1 MATGS
6 PGCLSPHKGW
16 FPDRANSIALRCAQP
31 NHLSIPHGNGGEQ
44 EVVLGDAPVKQLA
57 ERARFA
63 ESCGFDTVWLA
74 DERFYREVYSSLV
87 QIALETSHV
96 LLGPCVTD
104 PFARHPALTA
114 MAIATLDEIAEG
126 RVMLG
131 IGAGVSGFSE
141 LGIVP
146 RKSPRAI
153 REAITLI
160 RALLRGEQV
169 DMHGDVIS
177 FLEGR
182 LGFNTNAH

>member
-74 DERFYREVYSSLV
+74 DERFYREVYASLA

-96 LLGPCVTD
+96 
-104 PFARHPALTA
+104 
-114 MAIATLDEIAEG
+114 
-126 RVMLG
+126 
-131 IGAGVSGFSE
+131 
-141 LGIVP
+141 
-146 RKSPRAI
+146 
-153 REAITLI
+153 
-160 RALLRGEQV
+160 
-169 DMHGDVIS
+169 
-177 FLEGR
+177 
-182 LGFNTNAH
+182 